1 MEASARRLA
10 AARILARR
18 HAWAARDALTALQP
32 AVSKVERR
40 HFRKIWLVHGLI
52 GEKHHGAF
60 DKRVSCFDG
69 KGTNETQLR
78 WPTDRGVRR
87 VGQRHTPGAVLG
99 GEAHHLTYI
108 RAADEALPV

>member
-10 AARILARR
+10 AARILACR
-18 HAWAARDALTALQP
+18 HAWAARDALTALQL

-40 HFRKIWLVHGLI
+40 HFRSIRLVHGLV
-52 GEKHHGAF
+52 GEKHDGAF
-60 DKRVSCFDG
+60 EKRVRSFDG
-69 KGTNETQLR
+69 KGPNEPQLR